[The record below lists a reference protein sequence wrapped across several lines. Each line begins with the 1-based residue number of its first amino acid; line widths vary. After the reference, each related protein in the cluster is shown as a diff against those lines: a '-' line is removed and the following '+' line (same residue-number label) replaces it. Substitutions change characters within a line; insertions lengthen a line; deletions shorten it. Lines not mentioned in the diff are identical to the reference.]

1 MSMPRGAF
9 CAADR
14 GFPSQQSQLT
24 IRDSV
29 RWGELRRIKLLATGL
44 LAFSITIAVIARLFE
59 HRFRSLSYVAAWAEA
74 ATIGGLADWYAIVA
88 LFRHP
93 FGIPLPHTSIISN
106 NQQRIAESF
115 ASFVE
120 EQFLAPKPIEQKL
133 KEVDFAA
140 LAADWL
146 ADEERSASLARF
158 LLRLLPQALTAI
170 DETGLR
176 SFMTQ
181 RVVERVEALELAPFA
196 AKLLTAV
203 VEDGRHQRIFDEILI
218 GLNRLLSNEQTLD
231 AVREKLRSELPSLF
245 NLFRADAFLV
255 RRFVVLISGFIEEA
269 RNDPQH
275 ALRQE
280 FDQFVRA
287 LIEKLKTSPEYAE
300 QAESLKRD
308 LLASPEIS
316 SLADELWQSVKSFID
331 KDTRTENS
339 VFETH
344 LSRFLVDIGS
354 KLAGE
359 PQVRADINRGM
370 VTVLQT
376 FVQSQKRDIARFIAD
391 QIKSWD
397 VKQMVVLIELN
408 IGRDLQYIRLN
419 GTIIGGF
426 AGLLLYAGEQA
437 LNIR

>member
-1 MSMPRGAF
+1 MRMPREAF
-9 CAADR
+9 RTADG
-14 GFPSQQSQLT
+14 GFPAQSLLNVQD
-24 IRDSV
+24 IV
-29 RWGELRRIKLLATGL
+29 RLGELRRIKFIATSL
-44 LAFSITIAVIARLFE
+44 LAFSITIAVAARLFE

-74 ATIGGLADWYAIVA
+74 ATIGGLADWYAVVA

-93 FGIPLPHTSIISN
+93 LGIPLPHTSIISN

-120 EQFLAPKPIEQKL
+120 EQFLAPGPIEQKL

-146 ADEERSASLARF
+146 ADEGRSAALARF
-158 LLRLLPQALTAI
+158 LLRLLPQSLIAI
-170 DETGLR
+170 EETGLR
-176 SFMTQ
+176 SFLTQ

-203 VEDGRHQRIFDEILI
+203 VDDDRHQRIFDEILI
-218 GLNRLLSNEQTLD
+218 GLNRFLSNEQTLN
-231 AVREKLRSELPSLF
+231 AVREQIRSELPSLF
-245 NLFRADAFLV
+245 NLFRADAYLV
-255 RRFVVLISGFIEEA
+255 RRFVVLISSFIEGA
-269 RNDPQH
+269 RSDPEH
-275 ALRQE
+275 ALRRE

-308 LLASPEIS
+308 LLTSPEIS
-316 SLADELWQSVKSFID
+316 SLADELWQSVKTFIER
-331 KDTRTENS
+331 DTKTENS

-344 LSRFLVDIGS
+344 LTRFLVDIGS

-359 PQVRADINRGM
+359 TQVRADINRGM

-376 FVQSQKRDIARFIAD
+376 FVQNQKRDIARFIAD

-397 VKQMVVLIELN
+397 VKQMVILIELN

-419 GTIIGGF
+419 GTIIGGL
-426 AGLLLYAGEQA
+426 AGLLLYIGEQA